1 LRGDAAAGDA
11 ARPEHGQLGCL
22 DLPLPACASMAAASG
37 HLALKW
43 RMAVS
48 AGDLDLVAAGIS

>member
-1 LRGDAAAGDA
+1 
-11 ARPEHGQLGCL
+11 
-22 DLPLPACASMAAASG
+22 MAAASG

-48 AGDLDLVAAGIS
+48 AGDLDLAQTMQLGLAAAAAPALVVAAAPTVAGMYNLV

>member
-1 LRGDAAAGDA
+1 
-11 ARPEHGQLGCL
+11 
-22 DLPLPACASMAAASG
+22 MAAASG

-48 AGDLDLVAAGIS
+48 AGDLDLALILQRTYIIEERKGQGAKPKTV